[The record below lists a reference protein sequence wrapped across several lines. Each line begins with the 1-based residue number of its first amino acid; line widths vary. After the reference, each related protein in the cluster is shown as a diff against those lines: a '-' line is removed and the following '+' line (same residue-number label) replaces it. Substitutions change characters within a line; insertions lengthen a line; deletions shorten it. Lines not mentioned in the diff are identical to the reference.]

1 MKGRCCRPLLLL
13 WLTAVVGT
21 TKGNAPKAVE
31 EEVVLVKNLTNKLL
45 PVIPYNDN
53 NALVTILAIEENQ
66 ITLNELDQ
74 QALAS
79 YPALVEL
86 HLDGNLV
93 TSVPAKFFSG
103 LQQLRVLSLARNDIS
118 SLDPEAF
125 SGLDLLKE
133 LDLSHNEL
141 TKLPTQLITG
151 LTNLQTLN
159 LLENPWNCS
168 CPLLSISGKMRP
180 ASTIGITIHLLT
192 SCSVHTAWTHQEDTN
207 TTRRT
212 GWKQPG
218 GHSSE
223 FHITSTNTT
232 NTTNSTNTTNTTNTT
247 NSTNSTNTTNT
258 TNTTKVLG
266 LNHYVEDHIVT
277 KSGLQHQQ
285 RYDSDHGNT
294 WKFTACVAA
303 LALTTFML
311 IISAVKG
318 PSWYKSFHNYR
329 HRQLHQEDDQEG
341 EDIGSTVLS
350 ETMRYLNHQ
359 TFTFEE
365 QHTQTEDEEQEDG
378 YFEDANIKRAGQ
390 HAGEDI

>member
-1 MKGRCCRPLLLL
+1 MVINEYDEGQVLPTSPPALADCCVTIVKTVLHQ
-13 WLTAVVGT
+13 
-21 TKGNAPKAVE
+21 
-31 EEVVLVKNLTNKLL
+31 LVKNLTNKLL

-151 LTNLQTLN
+151 LTNLQVGCLWSKSSPTLSHQWKD
-159 LLENPWNCS
+159 E
-168 CPLLSISGKMRP
+168 
-180 ASTIGITIHLLT
+180 T
-192 SCSVHTAWTHQEDTN
+192 SK
-207 TTRRT
+207 RT